1 MKNGHEMKAN
11 KIYSRLLNETIRF
24 SNSNITTFYKY
35 VQNGEY
41 KSIKC
46 TKNIKDE
53 DTFNLYVSKSNL
65 LDKYPFLLIKNNL
78 IIIDYFPDLEEWLGI
93 FGMTARVLYPNIK
106 NVHVVRSGIIYRR
119 STDSKNLSYID
130 MKNKSLN
137 DYKEAVSIVNDEN
150 PTHRKP
156 NVIFHK
162 PYEVLKFDSSSSID
176 KNTITIGT
184 INPDGILAYKIRN
197 CFSIEFKSY
206 KKENK

>member
-1 MKNGHEMKAN
+1 MKNGHEMKAS
-11 KIYSRLLNETIRF
+11 KIYSRLLNDAIKF

-35 VQNGEY
+35 ADHGEY

-46 TKNIKDE
+46 IKNIKGE
-53 DTFNLYVSKSNL
+53 DIFNLDVSKSNL

-78 IIIDYFPDLEEWLGI
+78 IIIDYFPNLEEWLGI
-93 FGMTARVLYPNIK
+93 FGMTARGLYPNIK
-106 NVHVVRSGIIYRR
+106 NVHMIYGMYRR
-119 STDSKNLSYID
+119 FAHSKNLSFID

-137 DYKEAVSIVNDEN
+137 DYKEAVSIVNNEN

-162 PYEVLKFDSSSSID
+162 PYEVLKFDSSNSID
-176 KNTITIGT
+176 KNIITIRAT
-184 INPDGILAYKIRN
+184 NPEGILAKM
-197 CFSIEFKSY
+197 FSIEFKSY

>member
-1 MKNGHEMKAN
+1 MKNGHEMKAS
-11 KIYSRLLNETIRF
+11 KIYSRLLNDAIKF

-35 VQNGEY
+35 AENDEY

-53 DTFNLYVSKSNL
+53 DTFNLDVSKSNL

-93 FGMTARVLYPNIK
+93 FGMTARGLYPNIK
-106 NVHVVRSGIIYRR
+106 NIHVIYGMYRR
-119 STDSKNLSYID
+119 STNSKNLSYID

-137 DYKEAVSIVNDEN
+137 DYKEAVSIINDEN
-150 PTHRKP
+150 PTHRIP

-162 PYEVLKFDSSSSID
+162 VYEVLKFDSSNSID
-176 KNTITIGT
+176 KNTITIRP
-184 INPDGILAYKIRN
+184 INPEGIMAYKIRN